1 MENQNSPSDDRRV
14 SGQQA
19 HRPRSIGLKPLGE
32 YLVEAGLLA
41 PAQVAVALNDQ
52 TVTGLRFGE
61 ILAKRGWV
69 REQTIEYLMDKVI
82 EPERRSLR
90 YSMAATQRTNASA
103 KAAAAADTASPHRK
117 AFVRSDSPAA
127 ETNKRPPAPRSAKM
141 PIAVSQPVSTFRA
154 DDASVRHRKHYG
166 PSAPSGMNMSMTPPP
181 PPPPSYPPPP
191 PPPEDVARDGD
202 ESIEITT
209 CNGVSA
215 SDDFRDVS
223 ENLVWIG

>member
-1 MENQNSPSDDRRV
+1 MENQNSPSEDRLV
-14 SGQQA
+14 SGQPA

-90 YSMAATQRTNASA
+90 YSMAATQRMNTSAKTAASA
-103 KAAAAADTASPHRK
+103 TSPHRK
-117 AFVRSDSPAA
+117 GFVRSTPAA
-127 ETNKRPPAPRSAKM
+127 EPSKRPPAPPSAKM
-141 PIAVSQPVSTFRA
+141 PIAVSQPVSSFRS
-154 DDASVRHRKHYG
+154 DDASLRHRKHYG
-166 PSAPSGMNMSMTPPP
+166 PTNPGGAALSMTPPP

-191 PPPEDVARDGD
+191 PPEDRPRDED
-202 ESIEITT
+202 ESPAITT

-215 SDDFRDVS
+215 SDDFREAS

>member
-1 MENQNSPSDDRRV
+1 MENQNSPSEDRLV

-19 HRPRSIGLKPLGE
+19 HRSRSIGLKPLGE

-41 PAQVAVALNDQ
+41 PAQVTVALNDQ

-90 YSMAATQRTNASA
+90 YSMAATQRTNTSASA
-103 KAAAAADTASPHRK
+103 KAAADPASPHRK
-117 AFVRSDSPAA
+117 GFVRSAPAA
-127 ETNKRPPAPRSAKM
+127 DPNKRPPAPRSANM

-154 DDASVRHRKHYG
+154 DDASLRHRKHYG
-166 PSAPSGMNMSMTPPP
+166 PTTPSGMNMSMTPPP

-191 PPPEDVARDGD
+191 PPPEDRARDE
-202 ESIEITT
+202 ESPEITT